1 MIIKTPPIES
11 ELFLTWEK
19 YIEKYPEYANAPDIV
34 KEQYEKE
41 VDDLFAAVILMSGSG
56 DGKPDG
62 SFC

>member
-19 YIEKYPEYANAPDIV
+19 YIEKYPEYANAPEVV

-41 VDDLFAAVILMSGSG
+41 VDDLFAAVILMS
-56 DGKPDG
+56 
-62 SFC
+62 SF